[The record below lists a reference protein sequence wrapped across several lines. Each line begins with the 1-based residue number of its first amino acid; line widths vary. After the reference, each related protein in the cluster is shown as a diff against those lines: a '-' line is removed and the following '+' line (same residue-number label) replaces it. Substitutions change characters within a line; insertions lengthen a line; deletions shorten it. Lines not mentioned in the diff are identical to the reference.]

1 MLHVVLDVGDD
12 VDMSLADD
20 CMKKGLEIIKDEKNI
35 AVDAGRWLSND
46 TTGQMNDLA
55 AKFWADDSMTV
66 EDAVAQYVDILK
78 NAD

>member
-1 MLHVVLDVGDD
+1 
-12 VDMSLADD
+12 
-20 CMKKGLEIIKDEKNI
+20 
-35 AVDAGRWLSND
+35 
-46 TTGQMNDLA
+46 MNDLA